1 MLQYQDLLEPPA
13 DNAKKQVVP
22 KYLRGGL
29 QVCRRCS
36 NSGLLWLQV
45 QALGGV
51 PCRAGIM
58 QRPAPLLPAQV
69 TSLLHP
75 NVSDAVRTAALLA
88 AWVSGGVRWAVGAV
102 DRQNATGTQDD
113 LKVGRLMRIRLDIG
127 SMCTLML
134 GSCSLIHA
142 VTIYQSPDTNIP
154 CSQKWPEAVLSN
166 AVEHESIICWA
177 LLRGNCPGF
186 T

>member
-1 MLQYQDLLEPPA
+1 M
-13 DNAKKQVVP
+13 
-22 KYLRGGL
+22 
-29 QVCRRCS
+29 
-36 NSGLLWLQV
+36 

-113 LKVGRLMRIRLDIG
+113 LKVGGLMRIRPDIE

-134 GSCSLIHA
+134 GSCSLKHA
-142 VTIYQSPDTNIP
+142 VTIYQSPDN
-154 CSQKWPEAVLSN
+154 
-166 AVEHESIICWA
+166 
-177 LLRGNCPGF
+177 
-186 T
+186 